1 MLEDLMYFLKI
12 VVFLIFSNPVVLLA
26 QEPMEL
32 RIEEIKRNAIT
43 VLERENY
50 PYVEA
55 KVENLKVLAWYREK
69 DERPWFVDCALVW
82 AKLNTN
88 VGTKW
93 ALLELARNPIQS
105 FDIIRREWQI
115 DFIFDGA
122 DDGIEIFDHPPTTKD
137 LQKSVLNFKF
147 KPESGWTRYDS
158 FLDKTEWEAC
168 FSEVPPPSL

>member
-69 DERPWFVDCALVW
+69 DERPWFVDVS
-82 AKLNTN
+82 
-88 VGTKW
+88 G
-93 ALLELARNPIQS
+93 
-105 FDIIRREWQI
+105 
-115 DFIFDGA
+115 
-122 DDGIEIFDHPPTTKD
+122 EIPVRV
-137 LQKSVLNFKF
+137 QAW
-147 KPESGWTRYDS
+147 GG
-158 FLDKTEWEAC
+158 
-168 FSEVPPPSL
+168 